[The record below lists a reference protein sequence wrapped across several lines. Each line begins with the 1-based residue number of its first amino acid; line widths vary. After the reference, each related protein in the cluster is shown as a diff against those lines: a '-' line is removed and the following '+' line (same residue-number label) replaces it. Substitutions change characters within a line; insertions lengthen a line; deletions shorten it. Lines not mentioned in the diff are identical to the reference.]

1 MTISTS
7 TITLKQES
15 IPKVALNFMN
25 NTHFEELEIV
35 EKIGE
40 IVNTLMINNTQI
52 DIQDSLSKI
61 LNRWLEH
68 TIKHFEREDK
78 LMKEIGFPAYAIHK
92 KEHQIALE
100 RMKKIINTWVK
111 EQDISL
117 IHDYIFSF
125 WPTWFTQHVNTMD
138 MMTAKFAVSTGYIN
152 H

>member
-1 MTISTS
+1 MTTSISV
-7 TITLKQES
+7 IILKQET
-15 IPKVALNFMN
+15 IPKVALDFMN
-25 NTHFEELEIV
+25 NTHFEELKIV

-40 IVNTLMINNTQI
+40 LVNMIMLDNTPI
-52 DIQDSLSKI
+52 DAQDSLDES
-61 LNRWLEH
+61 LNTWLKH
-68 TIKHFEREDK
+68 TIEHFERENK